1 MLCPR
6 FSIVTVNRR
15 WRRCRHHEIR
25 KILSAFL
32 VFVFCVVT
40 DIYHNEI
47 HEVCPGI
54 VSVYSISQFSE
65 HRSFSKK
72 SMENDRLWLDYTI
85 SGQEKKLVNASLAIL
100 VTSYP
105 GRTYARFSPLIGF
118 TPNLGE
124 QRYVPLLI
132 FQPDYLLTFDPEA
145 APSRSVPLFL
155 GFTYPL
161 VCGSLGAHIH
171 LRNDDGRRL
180 VRTHTTESQE
190 TF

>member
-15 WRRCRHHEIR
+15 WGRCRHHEIR
-25 KILSAFL
+25 EILSAFL

-47 HEVCPGI
+47 HEVYPGI

-85 SGQEKKLVNASLAIL
+85 SGQGKKLVNASLAIL
-100 VTSYP
+100 ATSYP
-105 GRTYARFSPLIGF
+105 GRTYAGFSTLVGF

-124 QRYVPLLI
+124 QRYVPQVI

-145 APSRSVPLFL
+145 ARSRSVPLFWISRI
-155 GFTYPL
+155 L
-161 VCGSLGAHIH
+161 VCVVSWC
-171 LRNDDGRRL
+171 GRPTL
-180 VRTHTTESQE
+180 NW
-190 TF
+190 